1 MLIDKQP
8 FIQDFFS
15 FLKSD
20 LLNMLECLSNGE
32 PWQDHMMG
40 YELPVHSEEIDF
52 IDGIMIFINT
62 ASYNEII
69 MNSLDFYGCLK
80 EICVEFIDENP
91 EKKEQVH
98 LLMDKIKAV
107 LNL

>member
-20 LLNMLECLSNGE
+20 LLSVLKCLSNGE

-40 YELPVHSEEIDF
+40 YELPEHSDEVDF
-52 IDGIMIFINT
+52 KEGIMIFINT
-62 ASYNEII
+62 ASYNEVI
-69 MNSLDFYGCLK
+69 MGSKEFYDCLK
-80 EICVEFIDENP
+80 ETCIEFIRGNP
-91 EKKEQVH
+91 KQEEQVN
-98 LLMDKIKAV
+98 LLMDKIKCIF
-107 LNL
+107 NL